1 MDVACN
7 LIRLKQGSL
16 PTARKWAETMNDR
29 MKEVLAS
36 LHDES
41 VVIES
46 VFLLS
51 RREGDYLVYYMRAVS
66 MEQSRTSVKTSEHEV
81 DAIHKRFKQEVWESI
96 EETEL
101 LLDASI
107 WHKTEDSALP

>member
-1 MDVACN
+1 MDVSCN

-16 PTARKWAETMNDR
+16 PIVRKWAETMNDR

-51 RREGDYLVYYMRAVS
+51 REEGDYLVYYMRAVS
-66 MEQSRTSVKTSEHEV
+66 MDQARMVVKTSEHDV
-81 DAIHKRFKQEVWESI
+81 DAIHKRFKQEAWESI
-96 EETEL
+96 EETEV
-101 LLDASI
+101 LLDAAT
-107 WHKTEDSALP
+107 WQQTDDSASC